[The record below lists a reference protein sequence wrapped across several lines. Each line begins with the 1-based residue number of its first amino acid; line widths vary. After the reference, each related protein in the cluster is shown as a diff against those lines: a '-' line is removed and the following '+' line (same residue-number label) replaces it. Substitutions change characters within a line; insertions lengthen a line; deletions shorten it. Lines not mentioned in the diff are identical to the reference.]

1 MTIARRPWP
10 GLLLAALVIVPL
22 TAACGDSTGATD
34 EPTGTA
40 DLTVLALD
48 SKFDATAFTA
58 KSTAGEVNIEYVGKG
73 SLVHTLLI
81 EKVSGFK
88 LQVSNGKK
96 VSGKAPLTPG
106 EYTIY
111 CDIPGH
117 RASGMVATLTVT

>member
-1 MTIARRPWP
+1 M
-10 GLLLAALVIVPL
+10 AALAIVPL
-22 TAACGDSTGATD
+22 TSACGGSSGASD

-58 KSTAGEVNIEYVGKG
+58 KSTNGELTIEYVGKG

-88 LQVSNGKK
+88 LQVSNGKT
-96 VSGKAPLTPG
+96 VSGKVALTPG
-106 EYTIY
+106 TYTIY